1 MNFEEYAALDAVALA
16 ELVNNG
22 SVSEAELVAIAKQ
35 RLDQVNPSIN
45 AVIQKTEELA
55 SDQLQN
61 LSSSPLLAGVP
72 FLMKD
77 LDAHVKGFPTTNGSQ
92 LAREYN
98 PDVDSEIFQRF
109 SQMGLITLGKTNTP
123 ELGLTVTT
131 EPQLHGPCKNPWNL
145 DYTTGGSS
153 GGAAAAVA
161 AGIAPMAHAS
171 DGGGSIR
178 VPAYC
183 CGLFG
188 LMPSR
193 ARNPVGPTTGEGWSG
208 LVRHH
213 VISQTVRDSATV
225 LNGVQGSELGAPYF
239 GPGNEDFLENLEEAP
254 RKLRIKFY
262 TQAPNGVAVDKEVIA
277 AVELA
282 ATHCQAMGHEVEEA
296 VLKINASGFGKAFN
310 VIMAG
315 NTLKELKLYGA
326 GKTME
331 EIEAL
336 VEPVTWEV
344 AQLGLQFTAA
354 DYAEALSKV
363 HSIGREIAGYHEHT
377 DILINPVIT
386 TTPFKLGYMNT
397 KQKDTST
404 YFQRVQEIAAFTSL
418 ANASGQP
425 SMSVPITQSQQGLP
439 IGVQFSAAIG
449 QEALLLRL
457 ARQLELTHPWRPR
470 LLEMQ
475 KRL

>member
-1 MNFEEYAALDAVALA
+1 MEFEEYAAFDAVALA
-16 ELVNNG
+16 QLVNHG
-22 SVSEAELVAIAKQ
+22 KVAAAELMSLAKK
-35 RLDQVNPSIN
+35 RLEKVNPSIN
-45 AVIQKTEELA
+45 AVIQETDSLA
-55 SDQLQN
+55 LEQIEGLDRTAAV
-61 LSSSPLLAGVP
+61 AGVP

-77 LDAHVKGFPTTNGSQ
+77 LDAHIKGFPTTNGSQ
-92 LAREYN
+92 LARQYS
-98 PDVDSEIFQRF
+98 PDVNSEIFERF
-109 SQMGLITLGKTNTP
+109 SQLGLITLGKTNTP

-131 EPQLHGPCKNPWNL
+131 ESQLHGPCRNPWNL

-161 AGIAPMAHAS
+161 AGIVPVAHAS

-213 VISQTVRDSATV
+213 VISQTIRDSAAI
-225 LNGVQGSELGAPYF
+225 LNGVQGPELGAPYF
-239 GPGNEDFLENLEEAP
+239 GPGNEDFLQNLEQAP
-254 RKLRIKFY
+254 KQLRVKFY
-262 TQAPNGVAVDKEVIA
+262 TQAPNGVEVDKEVIA

-282 ATHCQAMGHEVEEA
+282 AKQCEAMGHDVEEA
-296 VLKINASGFGKAFN
+296 ELKINASGFGKAFN

-315 NTLKELKLYGA
+315 NTLKELKVYGE
-326 GKTME
+326 GKTMA
-331 EIEAL
+331 EIESM
-336 VEPVTWEV
+336 VEPVTWEI
-344 AQLGLQFTAA
+344 AQLGLQFTAL
-354 DYAEALSKV
+354 DYAEALSRV
-363 HSIGREIAGYHEHT
+363 HGIGREMASYHEQT

-386 TTPFKLGYMNT
+386 KTPFELGYMNT
-397 KQKDTST
+397 KLKDTTT
-404 YFQRVQEIAAFTSL
+404 YFQRVQEVAAFTSL
-418 ANASGQP
+418 CNASGQP
-425 SMSVPITQSQQGLP
+425 SMSVPITQSRKGLP
-439 IGVQFSAAIG
+439 IGVQFSAAMG

-457 ARQLELTHPWRPR
+457 ARQMELANPWRPR